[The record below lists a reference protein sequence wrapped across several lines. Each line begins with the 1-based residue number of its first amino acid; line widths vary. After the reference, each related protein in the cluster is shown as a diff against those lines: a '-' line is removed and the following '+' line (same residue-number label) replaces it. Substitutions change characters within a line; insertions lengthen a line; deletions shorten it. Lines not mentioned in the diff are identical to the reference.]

1 MGDVP
6 IDRTTF
12 DENNV
17 EDKAILKIDLTK
29 DIDCDNLKDKL
40 DELNNNLVRNLELI
54 DSVLPTE
61 ASEFNSFDDLQANFE
76 KQ

>member
-12 DENNV
+12 DENNI

>member
-17 EDKAILKIDLTK
+17 EDQAILKIDLTK
-29 DIDCDNLKDKL
+29 NIDIDNLKDKL

>member
-17 EDKAILKIDLTK
+17 EDQAILKIDLTK
-29 DIDCDNLKDKL
+29 NIDCDNLKDKL